1 MDVFQNQYIT
11 SDCNF
16 MVASATKA
24 EIEKYKLQK
33 NDVLLTK
40 DSETREDIANSA
52 IMLENIPDLICGY
65 HLAILRPKDQ
75 FVDGLFLAY
84 IINFGTFHNYFVTR
98 ANGVTRF
105 GVTIES
111 IKGLMVRIPNL
122 VEQKKIAFSLLNL
135 DNEQKL
141 LIQRVNLLK
150 KQKGGLMQ
158 KLLNG
163 EVRAKV

>member
-1 MDVFQNQYIT
+1 
-11 SDCNF
+11 
-16 MVASATKA
+16 
-24 EIEKYKLQK
+24 
-33 NDVLLTK
+33 
-40 DSETREDIANSA
+40 
-52 IMLENIPDLICGY
+52 
-65 HLAILRPKDQ
+65 
-75 FVDGLFLAY
+75 
-84 IINFGTFHNYFVTR
+84 
-98 ANGVTRF
+98 
-105 GVTIES
+105 
-111 IKGLMVRIPNL
+111 MVRIPNL

>member
-1 MDVFQNQYIT
+1 
-11 SDCNF
+11 
-16 MVASATKA
+16 
-24 EIEKYKLQK
+24 
-33 NDVLLTK
+33 
-40 DSETREDIANSA
+40 
-52 IMLENIPDLICGY
+52 
-65 HLAILRPKDQ
+65 
-75 FVDGLFLAY
+75 VDGLFLAY